1 MGFLLQMKLCV
12 IVLCSVHAIWTLST
26 ATTLNDWYYGY
37 RVILLLAELQAVWS
51 YCTVELQLLSE
62 TIKQLQYAAIATMG
76 KAEVLSLCREQRAW
90 QALLDQRS
98 THAFR
103 GQRNTPLTH
112 HDEHN
117 RVPVGWSVLSLILL
131 LYNTIHLTFGSSSDV
146 YALLFGVPAIAAYVT
161 LIRFVQ
167 VLFQ

>member
-1 MGFLLQMKLCV
+1 MCV
-12 IVLCSVHAIWTLST
+12 LVLCSVHAIWTLSL
-26 ATTLNDWYYGY
+26 APTLNDWYYGY
-37 RVILLLAELQAVWS
+37 RVILLLAELHAVWS
-51 YCTVELQLLSE
+51 YGAVELQLLSE
-62 TIKQLQYAAIATMG
+62 TIKQLQYAAIATTG
-76 KAEVLSLCREQRAW
+76 KAEFLSLCREQRAW
-90 QALLDQRS
+90 QVLLDQRS

-103 GQRNTPLTH
+103 GQRNTPLIH
-112 HDEHN
+112 YDEHN